1 MRAVLLTG
9 PVASGKTAVAQEM
22 VSICEEHGLAAA
34 AIDLDWLG
42 WSTGGSLLVGELIAR
57 NLAAVAANYAAAGI
71 EQVVLARAYVGESN
85 LDAIKESL
93 PRWKLAVVSLEAG
106 RETLEERIRGR
117 DSGAELEHH
126 LGHIAGGHQ
135 TLQGAK
141 AVINEGRALREVAL
155 EVMRIGGWI

>member
-93 PRWKLAVVSLEAG
+93 PRWKLAVVSLEGDRLAPRYG
-106 RETLEERIRGR
+106 RNFAFPVRRRPRASRASRL
-117 DSGAELEHH
+117 
-126 LGHIAGGHQ
+126 Q
-135 TLQGAK
+135 TH
-141 AVINEGRALREVAL
+141 
-155 EVMRIGGWI
+155 